1 MRRPSVVIR
10 PPSSS
15 APRVASSLL
24 AAASAA
30 AATEADFA
38 LAAGNRIVEGVEVAF
53 DAEARAVRAR
63 HVRRL
68 DQIVLQ
74 SAPRAVT
81 PGPEVSAA
89 LATGIA
95 QIGVARL
102 PWSKTQTQLRERLSF
117 LIAAGI
123 DDLPDLSDEALGANV
138 AGWLEPY
145 LTGKTRLDD
154 IGADDL
160 AAALDSLVPWS
171 LRQRLDAEAPM
182 QFEAPTG
189 NRVAI
194 DYDGPQAPSVQ
205 IRVQELFGLKAHPA
219 IAAGR
224 RPLTLHLL
232 SPAHRP
238 IQITRDLPGFW
249 AGSWAAVK
257 TDMKGRY
264 PRHVWPDD
272 PANAAPTARPKPR
285 GT

>member
-1 MRRPSVVIR
+1 MLRIL
-10 PPSSS
+10 SS
-15 APRVASSLL
+15 RL
-24 AAASAA
+24 AARLAPGTAAAARILIAA

-38 LAAGNRIVEGVEVAF
+38 LAAGNRIVERVEVAF

-74 SAPRAVT
+74 SAPRAVS

-89 LATGIA
+89 LAAGIA

-102 PWSKTQTQLRERLSF
+102 PWTKSQTQLRERLAF
-117 LIAAGI
+117 LIAAGM
-123 DDLPDLSDEALGANV
+123 DDLPDLSNDALGARV

-160 AAALDSLVPWS
+160 AAALDALVPWS

-194 DYDGPQAPSVQ
+194 DYDGPQAPSVH

-219 IAAGR
+219 IAGGR

-249 AGSWAAVK
+249 AGSWSAVK

-272 PANAAPTARPKPR
+272 PANAAPTARAKPR